1 MVQKNNKWNIS
12 KEKGEEIAH
21 KYIIEILKD
30 SKNNTI
36 PLSDLV
42 ILLNQRTKHIKFINK
57 SKKKPISVYLRC
69 SYGNMINFFDN
80 FSIYGLLKQGANI
93 QVKLLDNQ
101 IIYNKSVNQHI
112 FQEYKE
118 WVLIDY
124 EDFIIV

>member
-12 KEKGEEIAH
+12 KERGEEIAH

-30 SKNNTI
+30 SKNNII

-69 SYGNMINFFDN
+69 SYGNMINFLDN

-101 IIYNKSVNQHI
+101 VIYNKSVNQHI

-118 WVLIDY
+118 WVLIDN